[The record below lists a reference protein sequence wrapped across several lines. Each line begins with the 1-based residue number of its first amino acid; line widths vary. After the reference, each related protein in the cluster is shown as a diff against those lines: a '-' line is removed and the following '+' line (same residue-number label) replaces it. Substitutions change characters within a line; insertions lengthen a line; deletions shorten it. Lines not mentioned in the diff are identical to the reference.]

1 MQRLTEQV
9 VSRLG
14 ETTYQLERK
23 LRSSRYALHRY
34 TARTPQH
41 TTNSRKVEPERKKIP
56 LKTRTLKTPEK
67 GEGMAT
73 GEPKWQRSAERDR
86 RQNHMSST
94 ELPDITILP
103 M

>member
-9 VSRLG
+9 VGRLG

-41 TTNSRKVEPERKKIP
+41 TTNPRKVEPERKKIP
-56 LKTRTLKTPEK
+56 LKTRTVKTPEK

-73 GEPKWQRSAERDR
+73 GEPKWQRSAERDQVES
-86 RQNHMSST
+86 QNLIYQQP
-94 ELPDITILP
+94 EV
-103 M
+103 